1 MYYGICVGSGK
12 YIKRIKGMKKRC
24 LCFSM
29 ILCYNNFMATL
40 WQQFIRKPM
49 EIM

>member
-29 ILCYNNFMATL
+29 ILCYNNFMLLTS
-40 WQQFIRKPM
+40 
-49 EIM
+49 